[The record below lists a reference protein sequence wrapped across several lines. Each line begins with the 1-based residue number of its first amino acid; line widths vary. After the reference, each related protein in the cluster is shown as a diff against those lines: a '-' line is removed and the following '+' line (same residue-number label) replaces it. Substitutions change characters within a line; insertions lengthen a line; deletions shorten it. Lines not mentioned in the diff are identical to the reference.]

1 MDETRKTLPTIL
13 LSLLA
18 CLGAGCASTTPC
30 QDVEWKSVVAF
41 QGVKPIERIRV
52 GHPDSTDPGLQA
64 VSVDQN
70 GDVALMHFKDSKPR
84 SEIVYTNGAEL
95 TGLVLGDIDR
105 ALPGEQIYAG
115 GWVQNAEGK
124 ETTGAIYQ
132 IVLHPGAKA
141 RVRQIFA
148 CPVYVHSIERVPLQS
163 PTDVPKLL
171 ASTYDG
177 KIHLLTPTSGSGM
190 WNDRVLFQT
199 PTTSNPEDVKAKD
212 AVFMVDPTGRPPHE
226 ALIAYKAGRLFA
238 FDLDHPEA
246 THMILEEPGGLSR
259 LTLDPKGGAYLTGY
273 FGRLMHFHREGT
285 EWKYDVLDSEGVDS
299 GLRGAVLGNFPV
311 TSDTTAHMA
320 VWGFHKKC
328 RLLVPR
334 LGILDP
340 VTIFVDVDKGHTI
353 EVADL
358 VPGNGAD
365 ELLVG
370 GFSNAVKMLVAQ

>member
-1 MDETRKTLPTIL
+1 MNEIRGTLPTIL
-13 LSLLA
+13 LALIA
-18 CLGAGCASTTPC
+18 CLCAGCAAAPC
-30 QDVEWKSVVAF
+30 HDVEWKPIVAF
-41 QGVKPIERIRV
+41 QGKKPIERIRV
-52 GHPDSTDPGLQA
+52 GRPDPSDPNLQA

-70 GDVALMHFKDSKPR
+70 GDVALMHFKDGQPS
-84 SEIVYTNGAEL
+84 SEIVYANGAEL
-95 TGLVLGDIDR
+95 TGLVIGDVDR
-105 ALPGEQIYAG
+105 SVPSEQIYAG
-115 GWVQNAEGK
+115 GWLRNAEGK

-132 IVLHPGAKA
+132 IVVQPGAKA
-141 RVRQIFA
+141 RVHQIFA

-163 PTDVPKLL
+163 PTDIPKLL
-171 ASTYDG
+171 VSTYDG
-177 KIHLLTPTSGSGM
+177 KIHLLTPTSGNGP
-190 WNDRVLFQT
+190 WDDRVLFT
-199 PTTSNPEDVKAKD
+199 VPPTSDPEAVKAKD
-212 AVFMVDPTGRPPHE
+212 AVFVKDPTGRAPHE
-226 ALIAYKAGRLFA
+226 ALVAYKAGHLYSI
-238 FDLDHPEA
+238 DLDHPEA
-246 THMILEEPGGLSR
+246 ARLILEEPGGLSR
-259 LTLDPKGGAYLTGY
+259 LTPDAGTGAYLTGY
-273 FGRLMHFHREGT
+273 FGRLMHFRREGT

-334 LGILDP
+334 LGVLDP
-340 VTIFVDVDKGHTI
+340 VTIFVDVDKGHTL